1 MNPYLILK
9 KQITKLLTTE
19 AALSAEERALFDWR
33 FIIMQDGKPQ
43 IFGKTGANTLYYID
57 GEAEPKAMYP
67 DEMLEFLTAQSK
79 SKYTH
84 YALYKRVG
92 TKVRAVKKNIPT
104 LDIAR
109 KFSSKEPLII
119 YGITP
124 KGKKV
129 KLLKSKQSLAGSV
142 WVDA

>member
-1 MNPYLILK
+1 MNPYIVLK

-43 IFGKTGANTLYYID
+43 VFGKTGANTLYYID
-57 GEAEPKAMYP
+57 GDAEPKAMYP
-67 DEMLEFLTAQSK
+67 DEMLEYLTAQSK
-79 SKYTH
+79 SKFTH

-92 TKVRAVKKNIPT
+92 TKVRPVKKHIPT
-104 LDIAR
+104 LEIAQ
-109 KFSSKEPLII
+109 KFKSSEVLVI
-119 YGITP
+119 YGIKP
-124 KGKKV
+124 NGQKV
-129 KLLKSKQSLAGSV
+129 KLMKTKQSLSGSV